1 VTAEGGNGATPM
13 LEVKDIHTF
22 YGSIEALKGISIEV
36 MPGEVVTLIGSN
48 GAGKSTTLR
57 SISGLN
63 APKKGR
69 IFYEGKDITGMPA
82 HKVAALGIAQAPEG
96 RRIFPRLTVAENLDM
111 GAFLRSNRPEI
122 QRDRDRVYEL
132 FPRLKER
139 ENQKGGTMS
148 GGEQQM
154 LAMGRAMMANPKMLL
169 LDEPSLGLA
178 PVVVDRIYDTIRQI
192 NGQGVTILLVEQ
204 NANYALDVSARGY
217 VLETGKVALTDDS
230 DALRTN
236 EEVQRAYLGT

>member
-1 VTAEGGNGATPM
+1 M
-13 LEVKDIHTF
+13 ILEVEDIHTF

-36 MPGEVVTLIGSN
+36 KEGEIVTLIGSN

-63 APKKGR
+63 APRTGK
-69 IFYEGKDITGMPA
+69 IVYEGKEIQGTPA
-82 HKVAALGIAQAPEG
+82 HEVAAMGIAQAPEG

-111 GAFLRSNRPEI
+111 GAFLRSNRQEI
-122 QRDRDRVYEL
+122 ERDRERVYEL

-139 ENQKGGTMS
+139 ARQRGGTMS

-178 PVVVDRIYDTIRQI
+178 PVVVDRIYETIREI
-192 NGQGVTILLVEQ
+192 NAQGVTILLVEQ

-230 DALRTN
+230 AALRSN

>member
-1 VTAEGGNGATPM
+1 MILQVE
-13 LEVKDIHTF
+13 DIHTF

-36 MPGEVVTLIGSN
+36 KEGEIVTLIGSN

-63 APKKGR
+63 PPKT
-69 IFYEGKDITGMPA
+69 GKIIYDGKEIQGTPA
-82 HKVAALGIAQAPEG
+82 HEVAAMGIAQAPEG
-96 RRIFPRLTVAENLDM
+96 RRIFPRLTVSENLDM
-111 GAFLRSNRPEI
+111 GAFLRSNREEI
-122 QRDRDRVYEL
+122 VRDRERVYEL

-139 ENQKGGTMS
+139 ETQRGGTLS

-178 PVVVDRIYDTIRQI
+178 PVVVDRIYETIRTI
-192 NGQGVTILLVEQ
+192 NQQGVTLLLVEQ

-217 VLETGKVALTDDS
+217 VLETGKVALS
-230 DALRTN
+230 DQSSALRSN
-236 EEVQRAYLGT
+236 EEVQKAYLGT

>member
-1 VTAEGGNGATPM
+1 VILQVE
-13 LEVKDIHTF
+13 DIHTF

-36 MPGEVVTLIGSN
+36 KEGEIVTLIGSN

-57 SISGLN
+57 SISGIN
-63 APKKGR
+63 PPKT
-69 IFYEGKDITGMPA
+69 GKIVYDGKEIQGTPA
-82 HKVAALGIAQAPEG
+82 HEVAAMGIAQAPEG
-96 RRIFPRLTVAENLDM
+96 RRIFPRLTVGENLDM
-111 GAFLRSNRPEI
+111 GAFLRSNREEI
-122 QRDRDRVYEL
+122 VRDRDRVYEL

-139 ENQKGGTMS
+139 ANQKGGTMS

-178 PVVVDRIYDTIRQI
+178 PVVVDRIYETIRTI
-192 NGQGVTILLVEQ
+192 NQQGVTILLVEQ

-217 VLETGKVALTDDS
+217 VLETGKVALTDQS
-230 DALRTN
+230 TALRSN
-236 EEVQRAYLGT
+236 EEVQKAYLGT